1 MANQGL
7 QSQGESTQIQMCTD
21 KGRDSEK
28 FPRALRDTGGYHQC
42 GQGLEIHFRIIVH
55 FYAPGIRTEGLTM
68 MFKLFGLHLLCLFV
82 LQQVACQSVNQSQF
96 TGPLENKNFTVQE
109 GRLGTIYLYRFA
121 FEPPV
126 VNLRLTGETDNVIQ
140 MTPTDGTLFL
150 TGPLNWESKNVHR
163 LQVEGLNEKGQTVK
177 GPYSILIIV
186 EDIND
191 NPPQFDQK
199 NYTGVVRQRSRPGKP
214 FMFVRAT
221 DHDDP
226 STPHAQLSYS
236 IVQHFP
242 SPHKE
247 MYFQINN
254 ITGAISTTVAG
265 AKYLDPEK
273 EAEFL
278 LVVAVN
284 DMAGQS
290 INSFATTTD
299 VHIIV
304 MENLW
309 KSPPPVTIKENSTEA
324 HPKAIT
330 KVQWNDPGAIYEV
343 TQRKGAVGKLP
354 FMVDKNGT
362 VYVTEPLDR
371 EEKDLYTFFVFAK
384 DEQGAPLAF
393 PLNITVTVEDIND
406 NPPVCDKAVTK
417 FEVQENEAA
426 GNLVGHFQAS
436 DRDKKD
442 SLNSRLKYKI
452 LNQIPKVPLDNLFR
466 IATETGTINLVKA
479 GLSKQVA
486 SNYLLKVEVTDTD
499 FTTVC
504 DVQINVIDM
513 NDQIPIF
520 EKTDYGSLV
529 LPENTPVGTV
539 ILEIQATDADEPST
553 GSSEIVYIIKKGDPS
568 NSFTIVTDSK
578 TNKGSVTINKALDFE
593 TMPVFDLMINATN
606 PEPLVSG
613 VQYNSSSVAY
623 LRVNVTDVDEPPA
636 FINSVEIVDK
646 HENVSVGSLVTTVT
660 AYDPEGAQIRYSLK
674 GDNRNWLRID
684 PLNGTIYTAAPLDRE
699 TERAY
704 IVYIVATEQTKAAQ
718 SSTAKLILNL
728 KDVNDNHPMLSKEFA
743 YFCHPLQGNE
753 KALIEV
759 YDPDQYSFLSRFTYS
774 LVGGDTI
781 QNNWNVS
788 KLNGKHAYIF
798 PKNKSLEAKRYVIPI
813 KINDNAQPPMEGIVY
828 LTVNICRCVEERCF
842 IEVEKVNNFPT
853 VGMAVGI
860 LIAVFAVI
868 GIILGIVFYRM
879 KYKKQDDQKAPRA
892 SAANPTELQNL
903 T

>member
-1 MANQGL
+1 M
-7 QSQGESTQIQMCTD
+7 SQ
-21 KGRDSEK
+21 
-28 FPRALRDTGGYHQC
+28 
-42 GQGLEIHFRIIVH
+42 
-55 FYAPGIRTEGLTM
+55 
-68 MFKLFGLHLLCLFV
+68 
-82 LQQVACQSVNQSQF
+82 
-96 TGPLENKNFTVQE
+96 
-109 GRLGTIYLYRFA
+109 FA

-199 NYTGVVRQRSRPGKP
+199 NYTGVVRQRSRP
-214 FMFVRAT
+214 
-221 DHDDP
+221 
-226 STPHAQLSYS
+226 
-236 IVQHFP
+236 
-242 SPHKE
+242 
-247 MYFQINN
+247 
-254 ITGAISTTVAG
+254 
-265 AKYLDPEK
+265 
-273 EAEFL
+273 
-278 LVVAVN
+278 
-284 DMAGQS
+284 
-290 INSFATTTD
+290 
-299 VHIIV
+299 
-304 MENLW
+304 
-309 KSPPPVTIKENSTEA
+309 
-324 HPKAIT
+324 
-330 KVQWNDPGAIYEV
+330 
-343 TQRKGAVGKLP
+343 
-354 FMVDKNGT
+354 
-362 VYVTEPLDR
+362 
-371 EEKDLYTFFVFAK
+371 
-384 DEQGAPLAF
+384 
-393 PLNITVTVEDIND
+393 
-406 NPPVCDKAVTK
+406 
-417 FEVQENEAA
+417 

-704 IVYIVATEQTKAAQ
+704 IVYIVATEQTTSSL

-828 LTVNICRCVEERCF
+828 LTGTVKFAF
-842 IEVEKVNNFPT
+842 IFKSCYV
-853 VGMAVGI
+853 
-860 LIAVFAVI
+860 
-868 GIILGIVFYRM
+868 
-879 KYKKQDDQKAPRA
+879 A
-892 SAANPTELQNL
+892 SCIFSNL
-903 T
+903 SECAFCPQ

>member
-1 MANQGL
+1 MSKEAVASPSYHFLSLG
-7 QSQGESTQIQMCTD
+7 QSKKQVTSQDGEEEMQAREES
-21 KGRDSEK
+21 S
-28 FPRALRDTGGYHQC
+28 
-42 GQGLEIHFRIIVH
+42 
-55 FYAPGIRTEGLTM
+55 
-68 MFKLFGLHLLCLFV
+68 
-82 LQQVACQSVNQSQF
+82 QSSRLGC
-96 TGPLENKNFTVQE
+96 GPLVGAQPYQ
-109 GRLGTIYLYRFA
+109 LWM
-121 FEPPV
+121 V
-126 VNLRLTGETDNVIQ
+126 VAVVLLPNLPLIFDNVS
-140 MTPTDGTLFL
+140 F
-150 TGPLNWESKNVHR
+150 W
-163 LQVEGLNEKGQTVK
+163 
-177 GPYSILIIV
+177 LIIV
-186 EDIND
+186 YLARILTSKGNKYALDLWF
-191 NPPQFDQK
+191 P
-199 NYTGVVRQRSRPGKP
+199 
-214 FMFVRAT
+214 
-221 DHDDP
+221 
-226 STPHAQLSYS
+226 LS
-236 IVQHFP
+236 FG
-242 SPHKE
+242 E
-247 MYFQINN
+247 
-254 ITGAISTTVAG
+254 
-265 AKYLDPEK
+265 
-273 EAEFL
+273 
-278 LVVAVN
+278 
-284 DMAGQS
+284 
-290 INSFATTTD
+290 
-299 VHIIV
+299 
-304 MENLW
+304 
-309 KSPPPVTIKENSTEA
+309 
-324 HPKAIT
+324 
-330 KVQWNDPGAIYEV
+330 
-343 TQRKGAVGKLP
+343 
-354 FMVDKNGT
+354 
-362 VYVTEPLDR
+362 
-371 EEKDLYTFFVFAK
+371 YTFFVFAK

-788 KLNGKHAYIF
+788 KLNDFLYRKGAELQDPGHFWPTKNPSLAFFLLVLATVIPSSTNILNRSIHFSHSKEWNFGIYAPLFKTKHSPERHAYIF